1 MKLTSQHYKWIEDLI
16 PKHRKRPVISNLV
29 VLNAMLYAM
38 EKGCKWRALPSEYG
52 NWHTIYTRINRWA
65 KSGLLQKIF
74 LYLQAIGAVKVKV
87 KIVSLDST
95 SIKVHPHG
103 MGSLKKAGNNPLE
116 NQEADSIPNF
126 IWSPHLI
133 GTQ

>member
-1 MKLTSQHYKWIEDLI
+1 MKLTEKHYSRIEHLF
-16 PKHRKRPVISNLV
+16 PKPRKSPAISNLE

-38 EKGCKWRALPSEYG
+38 ENGCKWRAMPSGFG

-65 KSGLLQKIF
+65 KSGLLHKAF
-74 LYLQAIGAVKVKV
+74 LCLQAIGAIKVKV

-103 MGSLKKAGNNPLE
+103 MGALKKTGN
-116 NQEADSIPNF
+116 
-126 IWSPHLI
+126 SPS
-133 GTQ
+133 GN